1 MIEAQGLSKRYGRT
15 TAADDLTFT
24 VEPGVVTGFLGPN
37 GAGKSTTMRMI
48 LGLDVPSDG
57 AVTVGGKNY
66 RDLPAPLHE
75 VGALLDARAVTSGR
89 SAFSHLLWVA
99 QAAGIGRK
107 RVEET
112 LGRVGLADVA
122 GKHVGGFSL
131 GMYQRLGIATALLG
145 DPPTLLFDE
154 PLNGLDP
161 DGILWVR
168 TLVKE
173 LAAEGRTVFIS
184 SHLMNE
190 MEETAEHVIVI
201 GRGKLMADMPITE
214 LTQRSSRSHVRVVSP
229 NATDLA
235 EALTREGASVTAEDG
250 GALIVAEMDAARI
263 GDIALEARIGLH
275 ELTPCRASLEAAFM
289 DLTHDSVQ
297 YRAESAAKPVHEE
310 LAETMHA
317 LAAEGSEKS

>member
-1 MIEAQGLSKRYGRT
+1 MIEARGLSKSYGRT
-15 TAADDLTFT
+15 NAVADLTFT
-24 VEPGVVTGFLGPN
+24 VEPGVITGFLGPN

-48 LGLDVPSDG
+48 LGLDVPTGGS
-57 AVTVGGKNY
+57 VTVGGKTY
-66 RDLPAPLHE
+66 RDLPAPIHE
-75 VGALLDARAVTSGR
+75 VGALLDARAVTGGR

-122 GKHVGGFSL
+122 GKRVGGFSL

-168 TLVKE
+168 TLVKD

-229 NATDLA
+229 KPTDLA
-235 EALTREGASVTAEDG
+235 EALTRAGASVTAEDEG
-250 GALIVAEMDAARI
+250 VLIVAEMDAARI
-263 GDIALEARIGLH
+263 GDIALEERIGLH
-275 ELTPCRASLEAAFM
+275 ELTPRRASLEAAFM

-297 YRAESAAKPVHEE
+297 YRAVGADKPVHEE
-310 LAETMHA
+310 LVETMHA